1 MTTDRFTQEQF
12 EATLPAVSFT
22 TQRVKGELVYYI
34 PVYFVRDDGNLPT
47 NKRIVVRSSIDSTG
61 HAADSGQDSIRHWVE
76 YHFENG
82 LPGGLWKPLAK
93 AGKAWT
99 TRVPGWGTRL
109 TEALKELWQIA
120 LDDSAKHMKKGVSGN
135 GSVRSTA
142 RLGISA
148 VEAGRDVAYSK
159 PASKDSDSVQVP
171 SGATSNDKHAGG
183 DGTPGTDLQEVLG
196 DSGSTPEPAAQ
207 TTLDDDTGRN
217 EQGATGLGRNIQT
230 DKLSPLLSFLGE
242 PSANQIPVDDDRRD
256 AGSNDTG
263 AIGPDDNSTV
273 AGTGQQPADVRATAV
288 APLIKLNPH
297 QQAVVDALAKGP
309 QVVEAAPGSGKTRTL
324 ENLVAALILSGADPS
339 RIGVFTFSNP
349 AASEARYR
357 IARTLWPDLSEDKLK
372 FFADPFENKETVSE
386 TWIDADPARRM
397 IVDWI
402 CTIHAMSLRL
412 LKKMGEKVNVLSG
425 RQQWDA
431 NAIIKDA
438 LSEMRWNEAA
448 ESVKV
453 YISAATLNLIA
464 PAQAQQFYSE
474 MLAGTDVA
482 WRARDLA
489 EIYRRYVDFCRVRK
503 LVDFD
508 MMQARVLKNLR
519 YDPQW
524 RKAAQELFDYILVD
538 EAQDTDGLQAEI
550 LWTLAAKTGNILF
563 CGDVDQSMYA
573 FRGSKPSVLREDFLQ
588 KWPNVRR
595 FDLPVNYRSTKSI
608 IARAT
613 QLIGFNYEGPEDP
626 YLKAFDAREDAPD
639 GVDLSYIETESFAGL
654 CEEVAALVIDN
665 PSDWYVLSRTR
676 AECAAIHTELVR
688 QGIPAVNKSGGMLFG
703 SPHVRKALAYAMLA
717 CDHDEARNNMEILSE
732 VANVA
737 SIDFRAPFTKK
748 RHLPTCNKK
757 DWEPCGCPTIM
768 VEGQDHMTA
777 RYYGTEAVQAARN
790 WNGVIAQQYEKNRG
804 GYPTTRAKGAQD
816 FVQFVE
822 RIEKLRDDARAC
834 LNLIISDCIQP
845 WLEAE
850 YGDDG
855 DLAEN
860 GKVEDLN
867 LLLSLAK
874 PDQTMEQYLREIDRL
889 SKGGSGK
896 GDDESVILGTAH
908 WSKGS
913 ESRKVVCNITRLP
926 IIAPKHKPGRLPV
939 GRPAT
944 IEEERRLLYVMV
956 TRAKEECYVV
966 ASQEWNG
973 QPMQRS
979 RFVEELGLLDGQAE
993 YGEEGEDNDT
1003 D

>member
-1 MTTDRFTQEQF
+1 MTTDRFTQTEF
-12 EATLPAVSFT
+12 EAALPAVPFT
-22 TQRVKGELVYYI
+22 TQWVKGELVYYL
-34 PVYFVRDDGNLPT
+34 PVYFVRPDGNLPT
-47 NKRIVVRSSIDSTG
+47 NKRIVVRSSIDHSG
-61 HAADSGQDSIRHWVE
+61 RAADTGNDSIRHWVE

-82 LPGGLWKPLAK
+82 LPSGLWKPLSK
-93 AGKAWT
+93 GGKAWT
-99 TRVPGWGTRL
+99 TRVPGWGARL
-109 TEALKELWQIA
+109 TEALRELWQIA
-120 LDDSAKHMKKGVSGN
+120 LDDSAKFMKKGANGN
-135 GSVRSTA
+135 GSIKNGENGRSKMASSDTCPQNNQDGVRETLQRCEQSGNKA
-142 RLGISA
+142 CGNDRPEGHL
-148 VEAGRDVAYSK
+148 
-159 PASKDSDSVQVP
+159 QVLP
-171 SGATSNDKHAGG
+171 
-183 DGTPGTDLQEVLG
+183 G
-196 DSGSTPEPAAQ
+196 DSESTSEPA
-207 TTLDDDTGRN
+207 DD
-217 EQGATGLGRNIQT
+217 I
-230 DKLSPLLSFLGE
+230 LSFLGE
-242 PSANQIPVDDDRRD
+242 PSTIQLPDDRQGTGSDDAGAVESDDDS
-256 AGSNDTG
+256 AM
-263 AIGPDDNSTV
+263 A
-273 AGTGQQPADVRATAV
+273 ATGQRPADVRAVAV
-288 APLIKLNPH
+288 APLIALNAH
-297 QQAVVDALAKGP
+297 QQTVVDALAKGP

-386 TWIDADPARRM
+386 AWIDADPARRM

-412 LKKMGEKVNVLSG
+412 LKKMGEKVNVLSS

-448 ESVKV
+448 ESVKA

-524 RKAAQELFDYILVD
+524 RKVAQELFDYILVD
-538 EAQDTDGLQAEI
+538 EAQDTDSLQAEI

-573 FRGSKPSVLREDFLQ
+573 FRGAHPDVLRDDFKA
-588 KWPNVRR
+588 KWPNLRR

-613 QLIGFNYEGPEDP
+613 QLIGFNYDGPEDP

-665 PSDWYVLSRTR
+665 PADWYVLSRTR
-676 AECAAIHTELVR
+676 AECAALHTELVR

-717 CDHDEARNNMEILSE
+717 CDYDEARNNMEILSE

-790 WNGVIAQQYEKNRG
+790 WNGIIAQQYEKNRG

-867 LLLSLAK
+867 LLLSLTK
-874 PDQTMEQYLREIDRL
+874 PDQTIEQYLREIDRL

-896 GDDESVILGTAH
+896 NDDESVILGTAH

-913 ESRKVVCNITRLP
+913 EREKVIANVTRLP

-944 IEEERRLLYVMV
+944 IEEERRLLYVMI

-979 RFVEELGLLDGQAE
+979 RFVEELGLLDREAE
-993 YGEEGEDNDT
+993 YGEEGEDDEQRAF
-1003 D
+1003 